1 MQSLKKASKLKM
13 TSKVNLH
20 HSQRA
25 NWTRFSDQVLQS
37 HWERWK
43 VRKMLQKPSLNVVD
57 LSTQKDLHLTVQNA
71 DADFKPHRS
80 TQATLMTNWGTKL
93 RKMLTYTTSSTLSGS
108 SSLLSRLIEASISP
122 KKSCM
127 QLWETQL
134 SKTQRIDCSTFGK
147 TTNSLSKQTVS
158 TRQLSFSEG
167 WPERFL

>member
-1 MQSLKKASKLKM
+1 M
-13 TSKVNLH
+13 TSKANSH
-20 HSQRA
+20 HSQKA

-37 HWERWK
+37 LWKRLK
-43 VRKMLQKPSLNVVD
+43 VRRMLPKPSLNVVD
-57 LSTQKDLHLTVQNA
+57 LSTQRDLHLTVQSA
-71 DADFKPHRS
+71 KDDSRPLRL
-80 TQATLMTNWGTKL
+80 TQVTLITNWETKS

-147 TTNSLSKQTVS
+147 TTNSHSKQTVL